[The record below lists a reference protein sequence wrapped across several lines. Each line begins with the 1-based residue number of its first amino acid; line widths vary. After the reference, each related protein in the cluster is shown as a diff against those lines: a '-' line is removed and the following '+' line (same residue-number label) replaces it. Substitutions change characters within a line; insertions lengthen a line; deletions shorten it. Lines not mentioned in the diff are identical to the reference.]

1 MIKFFRKIRQN
12 LLSENQPAREGT
24 AEQAGKFSKYLI
36 YAIGE
41 IVLVVIGIL
50 LALQIN
56 NWNQQ
61 RIEDKKE
68 VELLTGLKDEF
79 QFNLSTLDESI
90 AVNKRVTQSCV
101 NLTRLIRADSITKV
115 PDIID
120 QLLVNIG
127 GISSFDARTGISDEI
142 VNSGKLS
149 ILKNDDLR
157 ERIGNWLTILADAEE
172 DLLFRSDNYTMN
184 LMPFLMKR
192 FPLANGELTKKL
204 AFDKNNYL
212 DTYKEKSPFDLDLS
226 QKDLMEF
233 ENQVWHH
240 KHNHDYVVINELNI
254 RDFTVN
260 TIKMIDEELSSKTL
274 NQ

>member
-12 LLSENQPAREGT
+12 LLSE
-24 AEQAGKFSKYLI
+24 GKTGKYFK

-56 NWNQQ
+56 SWNQQ

-79 QFNLSTLDESI
+79 HYNLNTLDESI
-90 AVNKRVTQSCV
+90 KTNKKVTESCV
-101 NLTRLIRADSITKV
+101 NLTRLIRSDSILKS
-115 PDIID
+115 PEIID
-120 QLLVNIG
+120 RLLIDIG
-127 GISSFDARTGISDEI
+127 GFNSFDARTGISGEI

-149 ILKNDDLR
+149 ILKNDLLQVQLS
-157 ERIGNWLTILADAEE
+157 NWLTILADAEE
-172 DLLFRSDNYTMN
+172 DILFRSDNYTMN

-204 AFDKNNYL
+204 AFDKKNYL
-212 DTYKEKSPFDLDLS
+212 EVYKEKSPFEIDLS
-226 QKDLMEF
+226 QKDLMAF
-233 ENQVWHH
+233 ENQIWHH
-240 KHNHDYVVINELNI
+240 KHNHDYVIVNELII
-254 RDFTVN
+254 RDFMMN
-260 TIKMIDEELSSKTL
+260 TIKMIDEELNK
-274 NQ
+274 NE